1 MTFYFAMTNSW
12 SLLYDE
18 IYGEDTMTEDIRIT
32 SLESDEYDIITGTGN
47 TASTSNTN
55 YCVDTSDINNI
66 SINTTDQYPIREDI
80 PSDLWGVP
88 VPENIKVTTGNTG
101 VVSVPQSAHTE
112 DTIRIST
119 SPTDTSFIY
128 ESPDGGNTVTRR
140 PINSDPTD
148 KEVICGDYFGNDYPM
163 AQNFLADNDD
173 AVGHHFTIGSA
184 GDFTMSEGVES
195 VTLNIPEEF
204 QTPPPTPGIESD
216 NPRKYKEDESIKA
229 LQDYISTTYGGHY
242 TSDNNNVQT
251 LDLIESVGDAES
263 FCRSNAIK
271 YLSRYDKKGQAKRDI
286 LKALHY
292 SLLLYHFSGQLKE
305 TTNRGYE
312 TF

>member
-1 MTFYFAMTNSW
+1 MINAW

-18 IYGEDTMTEDIRIT
+18 IYGDDEMSPCKTDHKHDDDIVIT
-32 SLESDEYDIITGTGN
+32 TVGSGN
-47 TASTSNTN
+47 TASADNTSTYSIDTTN
-55 YCVDTSDINNI
+55 FADIRIDTSAFD
-66 SINTTDQYPIREDI
+66 SVVDY
-80 PSDLWGVP
+80 DLSGV
-88 VPENIKVTTGNTG
+88 
-101 VVSVPQSAHTE
+101 
-112 DTIRIST
+112 
-119 SPTDTSFIY
+119 
-128 ESPDGGNTVTRR
+128 
-140 PINSDPTD
+140 
-148 KEVICGDYFGNDYPM
+148 
-163 AQNFLADNDD
+163 
-173 AVGHHFTIGSA
+173 
-184 GDFTMSEGVES
+184 DFTVAPYEEPIVLPT
-195 VTLNIPEEF
+195 TLMDDITFIDPAVASGEL
-204 QTPPPTPGIESD
+204 PAPGIESN

-292 SLLLYHFSGQLKE
+292 SLLLYHFSGQLNE
-305 TTNRGYE
+305 TPTRGYE